1 MANFLGE
8 HQRFYDSVVDGLRRR
23 GWSRIEAESEA
34 LDRIE
39 TLREKAKLQALDK
52 QEN

>member
-1 MANFLGE
+1 MSDE
-8 HQRFYDSVVDGLRRR
+8 EQRLYDSMVHGLRVQ

-39 TLREKAKLQALDK
+39 RRRMKDANPPQGGDDGR
-52 QEN
+52 